1 MVEAGGVS
9 PSDFGRIEGADITNC
24 PPRFLDLAPSL
35 QGNYVL
41 KVMPFPGGQGGLW
54 PTWNLGVK
62 LTLFR
67 PGGQI
72 MPNTMQKTCSFKY
85 F

>member
-9 PSDFGRIEGADITNC
+9 PSDFGRIEGADITTC

-62 LTLFR
+62 LLNLISYR
-67 PGGQI
+67 GADYAQH
-72 MPNTMQKTCSFKY
+72 NAKNLLL
-85 F
+85 